1 MSIDM
6 HFFIFKIYMNEY
18 KCVREMTA
26 GLSLDNLD
34 LIPIKKVYTTS
45 SVPR

>member
-1 MSIDM
+1 
-6 HFFIFKIYMNEY
+6 MNEY